1 MRTIEHATE
10 SDKQEILNLYKI
22 QLGREFCPWSEH
34 YPTENEID
42 FDLSRDSLIVMREDG
57 KIIASI
63 SIDEDEAVNKL
74 PYWTDAL
81 KPGGE
86 VSRLAVLP
94 EYQNQGIAREMI
106 RATMDILKE
115 RGFKSIHFLVNR
127 LNTKAMKSYA
137 KLGFDK
143 VGELEIFEQPMIC
156 YEKEL

>member
-10 SDKQEILNLYKI
+10 ADKAEILALYKI
-22 QLGREFCPWSEH
+22 QLGREFCPWNEN
-34 YPTENEID
+34 YPTETEIE

-57 KIIASI
+57 RIIASI
-63 SIDEDEAVNKL
+63 SIDDDEAVKSL
-74 PYWTDAL
+74 PYWSKEL
-81 KPGGE
+81 QPSGE

-94 EYQNQGIAREMI
+94 DYQNQGIAREMI

-127 LNTKAMKSYA
+127 LNTKAMRSYA

-143 VGELEIFEQPMIC
+143 VGELEIFEQPMFC
-156 YEKEL
+156 YEKKL

>member
-1 MRTIEHATE
+1 MRTIENATQA
-10 SDKQEILNLYKI
+10 DKEEILKLYKI
-22 QLGREFCPWSEH
+22 QLGREFCPWNEH
-34 YPTENEID
+34 YPSEEEID

-63 SIDEDEAVNKL
+63 SIDDDEAVKAL
-74 PYWTDAL
+74 PYWSEAL
-81 KPGGE
+81 KPGGK

-106 RATMDILKE
+106 YAAMDILRT

-143 VGELEIFEQPMIC
+143 VGELEMFEQPMIC

>member
-1 MRTIEHATE
+1 MRTIENATQA
-10 SDKQEILNLYKI
+10 DKEEILKLYKI
-22 QLGREFCPWSEH
+22 QLGREFCPWNEH
-34 YPTENEID
+34 YPSEEEID

-63 SIDEDEAVNKL
+63 SIDDDEAVKAL
-74 PYWTDAL
+74 PYWSEAL

-106 RATMDILKE
+106 CAAMDIL
-115 RGFKSIHFLVNR
+115 RTCGFKSIHFLVNR

>member
-1 MRTIEHATE
+1 MRTIEHATKA
-10 SDKQEILNLYKI
+10 DKEEILKLYKI
-22 QLGREFCPWSEH
+22 QLGREFCPWNEYYPSE
-34 YPTENEID
+34 TEID

-63 SIDEDEAVNKL
+63 SIDDDEAVNAL
-74 PYWTDAL
+74 PYWSEAL

-94 EYQNQGIAREMI
+94 DYQNQGIAREMI
-106 RATMDILKE
+106 HATMEILKE

-143 VGELEIFEQPMIC
+143 VGELEMFEQPMTC
-156 YEKEL
+156 YEKKL

>member
-1 MRTIEHATE
+1 MRTIDHAAE
-10 SDKQEILNLYKI
+10 ADKAEILALYKI

-63 SIDEDEAVNKL
+63 SIDDDEAVKSL
-74 PYWTDAL
+74 PYWSDAL

-94 EYQNQGIAREMI
+94 DYQNQGIAREMI
-106 RATMDILKE
+106 RATMEILKE
-115 RGFKSIHFLVNR
+115 CGFKSIHFLVNR

-156 YEKEL
+156 YEKKL

>member
-10 SDKQEILNLYKI
+10 ADKAEILALYKI

-106 RATMDILKE
+106 RATMEILKE

-156 YEKEL
+156 YEKKL